1 MADPD
6 LRGTFRRPF
15 TEQVAAWRLRLG
27 NLVPTDRWDDIRKDQ
42 HNRSFM
48 VSGAKKAALLEDFA
62 GAIGKAIEQGTG
74 LDAFAKDFRKIVS
87 DHGWHGWTGEGTAKG
102 EMWRIRT
109 IYRTNMR
116 TTYMA
121 GRYAQLVEGGF
132 KYWIYRHGGSVEP
145 RLRHLGWDGLVLEAD
160 HPFWQTHFPPNGW
173 GCSCR
178 VFGSRTRAGARRKGG
193 DPDKVLPDNWQD
205 LDPRTGEQRGIG
217 KGWGY
222 APGAGVVDT
231 VRVGAEMLRKMHPRI
246 GADYGQ
252 SLSGLVAEAWPLWLA
267 DVLAGAQ
274 KHPALIGSIAPA
286 LQRELGRR
294 DAAPGSAEIM
304 IGHNV
309 IVGAK
314 ARRHEAAGDALRE
327 EDWLYLP
334 ALFAEPDAVLLDERS
349 GMILFLRL
357 GDDRVPQLAVALD
370 HRRRKGATFNLVRSA
385 YRPRLSDIKARI
397 RGGLLTVLQ
406 GEV

>member
-267 DVLAGAQ
+267 DVIAGAQ
-274 KHPALIGSIAPA
+274 KHPALLGAISPQLQQALAQRSIAP
-286 LQRELGRR
+286 Q
-294 DAAPGSAEIM
+294 SAEIM
-304 IGHNV
+304 IGPNV
-309 IVGAK
+309 IVGK
-314 ARRHEAAGDALRE
+314 KGLRHEVAGDALE
-327 EDWLYLP
+327 EVDWMRLP
-334 ALFAEPDAVLLDERS
+334 QLIAAPDVVLLDERS
-349 GMILFLRL
+349 GRVLFLQLDADRL
-357 GDDRVPQLAVALD
+357 PQLVVALD
-370 HRRRKGATFNLVRSA
+370 YVRKGEVFNLVRSA

-397 RGGLLTVLQ
+397 KGGLLTVLQ